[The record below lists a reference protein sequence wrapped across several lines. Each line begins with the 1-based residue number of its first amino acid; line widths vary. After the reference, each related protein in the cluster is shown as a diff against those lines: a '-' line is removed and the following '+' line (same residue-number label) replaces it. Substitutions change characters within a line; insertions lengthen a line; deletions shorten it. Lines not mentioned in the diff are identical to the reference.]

1 MPARKAIRYN
11 MNSIVTEL
19 EQASRSQPLS
29 ESFCDVGYRARFQT
43 SSCNSDS
50 ANWPGYE
57 AESFTHIEQIE
68 HRAGAVGR
76 EGLVN

>member
-1 MPARKAIRYN
+1 MTSPVKFVGKIR
-11 MNSIVTEL
+11 L
-19 EQASRSQPLS
+19 
-29 ESFCDVGYRARFQT
+29 GYRARFQT

-68 HRAGAVGR
+68 HRVGAVGR